1 LNSFVD
7 RRSKS
12 QRKGQIQQNSLLIS
26 LLALS
31 LPPSI
36 LCAHRRLMSA
46 RRDFRVKMW
55 GTSSPDDKLTG
66 DLGNVIEA
74 AQIGVRRS
82 DRLTT
87 RKTSQANFGVLQQY
101 RLSAQSVD
109 ATQALNRSARVSK
122 PKVSRDRS
130 LSCRVTRLNCECAPP
145 AVPQLLLLGHRVET
159 SNVSS
164 THRYPL
170 HLLRLR

>member
-1 LNSFVD
+1 MGSRLNYSM
-7 RRSKS
+7 
-12 QRKGQIQQNSLLIS
+12 LLV
-26 LLALS
+26 
-31 LPPSI
+31 
-36 LCAHRRLMSA
+36 MSGCGTPA
-46 RRDFRVKMW
+46 RDVRFR
-55 GTSSPDDKLTG
+55 
-66 DLGNVIEA
+66 
-74 AQIGVRRS
+74 GV
-82 DRLTT
+82 
-87 RKTSQANFGVLQQY
+87 
-101 RLSAQSVD
+101 SAQSVD